1 VGIGRAILRG
11 IKLAAYGFA
20 GLLVCLVVYDV
31 MTLAPEA
38 HTPSVAPDQD
48 AAAVAEPSSG
58 HPSAHSFG
66 RESSA
71 TVPPPPPLPGQAKS
85 AAANRRVAAAKQP
98 QGTQDA
104 VKIREVDAAE
114 LSRLAPL
121 ESTGAAGPTRAETP
135 TAAVKDPDA
144 PAAIVIVRPPV
155 RAPQE
160 NRGLRWIKAVGR
172 ALHIGGDKDE

>member
-38 HTPSVAPDQD
+38 HTPPVAADQD
-48 AAAVAEPSSG
+48 AVAEP
-58 HPSAHSFG
+58 PSAHSFG

-104 VKIREVDAAE
+104 VKIREVDGAE

-121 ESTGAAGPTRAETP
+121 ESTGAAGPRAETP

>member
-1 VGIGRAILRG
+1 LGVGRAILRG
-11 IKLAAYGFA
+11 VKLAAYGFA

-48 AAAVAEPSSG
+48 AAAVAAPPSG
-58 HPSAHSFG
+58 HPSGHDG
-66 RESSA
+66 SA

-85 AAANRRVAAAKQP
+85 ASANRRVAAAKQP

-104 VKIREVDAAE
+104 VKIREVDGAE

-121 ESTGAAGPTRAETP
+121 ESTGAARAETP
-135 TAAVKDPDA
+135 PAAVKDPDA

-155 RAPQE
+155 RTPQE

>member
-1 VGIGRAILRG
+1 MGIGRAILRG

-85 AAANRRVAAAKQP
+85 AAVEPARRCREATAGNSGRGEDSRSGCCRTIEARTFGIDWHRRTSRAEALPAAAK
-98 QGTQDA
+98 DA
-104 VKIREVDAAE
+104 
-114 LSRLAPL
+114 
-121 ESTGAAGPTRAETP
+121 
-135 TAAVKDPDA
+135 DA